1 MHRLLFIAL
10 PALCALSAAAREAL
24 PHRVVKLETP
34 QPSLLIN
41 PPASLLPA
49 HADTSRFVAEWTL
62 RPDGRNTLLSIAMLS
77 PNTQAD
83 VNYCSALMGRWLA
96 ESRQYYDFLRASWF
110 TDSLVTLDFPA
121 PLPDGTWVSPRR
133 SVYHFENG
141 VLRATTVRP
150 DSLGSLPGVRKASH
164 PTPAELARA
173 EMAALADAVNRDFAR
188 YDSHRTDSALTL
200 LLFGRGGRLD
210 ARPADATPARL
221 SDDDVLAFQ
230 QLRASLSLLPAD
242 ALTAVFTESGA
253 PYGGRVVRAVLN
265 NGQWTFADALQ
276 PEFATLAPAGHG
288 LAGWSIAL
296 LVVAI
301 VAAVVGALMLWRRK
315 RAQAHAAQRP
325 A

>member
-1 MHRLLFIAL
+1 MHRLLSIAL
-10 PALCALSAAAREAL
+10 PALCALSAAARVAL
-24 PHRVVKLETP
+24 PHRAVRLETP

-62 RPDGRNTLLSIAMLS
+62 RADGGNTLLSIATLS

-110 TDSLVTLDFPA
+110 TDSLVTLDFPC

-150 DSLGSLPGVRKASH
+150 DSLGSLTRGRKASAQ
-164 PTPAELARA
+164 TPAELARA
-173 EMAALADAVNRDFAR
+173 EMAALAAAVNRDFAR
-188 YDSHRTDSALTL
+188 YGSHRTDSALTL
-200 LLFGRGGRLD
+200 LIFGREGRLD
-210 ARPADATPARL
+210 ARPAEAVPMRL

-253 PYGGRVVRAVLN
+253 PYGGRVVRAVLSK
-265 NGQWTFADALQ
+265 GQWTFADALQ
-276 PEFATLAPAGHG
+276 PEFAILAPAGRG
-288 LAGWSIAL
+288 LAGWALALVAAGVVAVIVVL
-296 LVVAI
+296 LV
-301 VAAVVGALMLWRRK
+301 LRR
-315 RAQAHAAQRP
+315 RRRT
-325 A
+325 